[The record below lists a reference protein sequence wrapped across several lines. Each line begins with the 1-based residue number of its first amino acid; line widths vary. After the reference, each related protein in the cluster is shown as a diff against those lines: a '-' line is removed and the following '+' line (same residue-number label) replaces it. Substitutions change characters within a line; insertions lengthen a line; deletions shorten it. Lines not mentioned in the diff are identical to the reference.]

1 MLEVDKML
9 VKCGDFSRIQW
20 LMLLLF
26 SLINLLSALHYYSQT
41 IISFVPK
48 YWCADGLD
56 ADFEPPPKSSCLPLG
71 ANVSSS
77 AKCHSY
83 NYQLFMGYQSFSS
96 EMNWIC
102 DNAWQLTLGQ
112 SMFFVGSVVGTLLL
126 GFLADILGRV
136 PIMIVANL
144 IAMLGNMLTIFSS
157 NLTLFCTFRLIAGF
171 ATDSNFLMMYILG
184 ECSDFFLPLDCE
196 LNCFCLYTVME
207 YMRPSLRTIGLS
219 ICIGVF
225 YCIGSMSAPWIAV
238 LMGSW
243 RGYLLVTSLPLSL
256 VPLFYFI
263 VPESVQWLVSKQQY
277 ERAARCL
284 KRVAKINGR
293 QVEEREYEQFI
304 EECKQRQQTVQSA
317 PNLLGLFKT
326 PRLRRNTLILFFK
339 SMVITLCYDAVS
351 RNVQGLGISPF
362 VMFSLSATTILPA
375 CLLLIALQ
383 DRIGRKAM
391 ASMSLL
397 ISGILISVTCIVLFA
412 AISENNQTTT
422 LLVTLSVVGRFGVTV
437 AYNSG
442 AQYATELIPTCV
454 RGQGVA
460 AVHVMGYAFTF
471 FSAYILYTRT
481 IFSPLPEIILGVLS
495 LLGACLCLLLP
506 ETLHRTLPASLEDGE
521 NFGKN
526 EHWYTFSFM
535 EKRTQSVAKL
545 APVDAKSQANSID
558 SSMYM

>member
-1 MLEVDKML
+1 MQFVRERKNTMLEVDKML
-9 VKCGDFSRIQW
+9 VKCGDFSRMQW

-48 YWCADGLD
+48 YWCADDLP
-56 ADFEPPPKSSCLPLG
+56 ADIEPPQKSSCVPLG
-71 ANVSSS
+71 MNESTSG
-77 AKCHSY
+77 KCNSY
-83 NYQLFMGYQSFSS
+83 NYELYMGYKSFPSD
-96 EMNWIC
+96 MNWIC

-112 SMFFVGSVVGTLLL
+112 SMFFVGSVVGTLSL
-126 GFLADILGRV
+126 GYLADILGRV

-157 NLTLFCTFRLIAGF
+157 NLMLFCTFRLISGF
-171 ATDSNFLMMYILG
+171 ATDSNFLMMYIL
-184 ECSDFFLPLDCE
+184 
-196 LNCFCLYTVME
+196 VME

-219 ICIGVF
+219 ICIGIF
-225 YCIGSMSAPWIAV
+225 YCIGSISAPWIAV

-293 QVEEREYEQFI
+293 QVEEREYDQFI
-304 EECKQRQQTVQSA
+304 EECKQSQRTTKSA

-362 VMFSLSATTILPA
+362 VMFSLSATAILPA

-397 ISGILISVTCIVLFA
+397 ISGILISVTSIVLF
-412 AISENNQTTT
+412 STT
-422 LLVTLSVVGRFGVTV
+422 LLVTLSVIGRFGVTV

-471 FSAYILYTRT
+471 FSSYILYTRT

-506 ETLHRTLPASLEDGE
+506 ETLHRTLPASLADGE

-526 EHWYTFSFM
+526 EHWYTFSFL
-535 EKRTQSVAKL
+535 EKRTQSVTKL
-545 APVDAKSQANSID
+545 TPGRTKSQSNSID
-558 SSMYM
+558 SSNYF

>member
-9 VKCGDFSRIQW
+9 EKCGDFGRMQV

-26 SLINLLSALHYYSQT
+26 SLINVLSAMHYYSQT

-48 YWCADGLD
+48 YWYVCADGLD
-56 ADFEPPPKSSCLPLG
+56 SVFETPQTSSCLPQG
-71 ANVSSS
+71 NATSKSNE
-77 AKCHSY
+77 CHSY
-83 NYQLFMGYQSFSS
+83 NYELFMDYESFTSD
-96 EMNWIC
+96 MNWIC
-102 DNAWQLTLGQ
+102 NDAWKLTLGQ
-112 SMFFVGSVVGTLLL
+112 SMFFVGSVVGTLSL
-126 GFLADILGRV
+126 GYLADILGRV
-136 PIMIVANL
+136 PILIVANL
-144 IAMLGNMLTIFSS
+144 IAMVGNLLTVFST
-157 NLTLFCTFRLIAGF
+157 NLLLFCVFRLISGF

-184 ECSDFFLPLDCE
+184 ECHNRILSWVNSDLFIDSLA
-196 LNCFCLYTVME
+196 VME
-207 YMRPSLRTIGLS
+207 YMRPSLRTVGLS
-219 ICIGVF
+219 ICIGFF

-238 LMGSW
+238 VMSSW
-243 RGYLLVTSLPLSL
+243 RGYLLSTALPLGL
-256 VPLFYFI
+256 IPLFHFI
-263 VPESVQWLVSKQQY
+263 VPESVQWLISKRKY
-277 ERAARCL
+277 EQAIACL
-284 KRVAKINGR
+284 KYVAKVNDR
-293 QVEEREYEQFI
+293 QVDERDYTQFV
-304 EECKQRQQTVQSA
+304 EECKFSQQHTKAA
-317 PNLLGLFKT
+317 PHLLNLFHT

-397 ISGILISVTCIVLFA
+397 VSGIFISVTCIVLFA
-412 AISENNQTTT
+412 ASSVSNRTTT
-422 LLVTLSVVGRFGVTV
+422 LLVTLSVIGRFGVTV

-471 FSAYILYTRT
+471 FSAYILHTRN
-481 IFSPLPEIILGVLS
+481 IFSPLPEIILGGLS

-506 ETLHRTLPASLEDGE
+506 ETLHRTLPTSLEEGE

-526 EHWYTFSFM
+526 ERWYTFSFM
-535 EKRTQSVAKL
+535 EGRTQSVTKL
-545 APVDAKSQANSID
+545 SP
-558 SSMYM
+558 